1 MNPRRLFTEH
11 PDAVGKSYVEHMK
24 VALSFAGPLTLAGL
38 MAFVHAF
45 LPFLF
50 VTTASGTVK
59 RLHARMV
66 NRLRSL
72 RSSATRPCRRAPC
85 RPSIGK
91 SEPAGVGD
99 VTVGIDSRSV
109 WRLPS
114 VMKSS
119 RPASRWAPRPAPGWP
134 DGLILFDGVCVLA
147 PTSCAWCSNGTGR
160 TASAS
165 RRCNRI
171 GQALSRELGI
181 DPTEPETN
189 AVILDGVAY
198 MKSDANLVVFPHLRG
213 KARLAV
219 FRHLPRGFRD
229 FLYDRVA
236 RNRYRLFG
244 RTETCMLPPP
254 GTEGRFL
261 DSLEDLLSNLS
272 GERREFASPRL
283 RGEGSAFGRNK
294 RSEAKRG

>member
-11 PDAVGKSYVEHMK
+11 PDAVGESYFEHMK
-24 VALSFAGPLTLAGL
+24 VALSFAGPLRLAGL

-66 NRLRSL
+66 NRSRSR
-72 RSSATRPCRRAPC
+72 RSGATRPCRRAPC
-85 RPSIGK
+85 RPSIGR

-114 VMKSS
+114 VMESS

-134 DGLILFDGVCVLA
+134 DGLILFDGVCVL
-147 PTSCAWCSNGTGR
+147 CSNFVRMVLERDET
-160 TASAS
+160 
-165 RRCNRI
+165 NRFRFATVQSPI

-219 FRHLPRGFRD
+219 FRHLPRGLRD

-254 GTEGRFL
+254 GTEDRFL
-261 DSLEDLLSNLS
+261 DSLEDCCDLGRKARTRLSPLA
-272 GERREFASPRL
+272 GRGLGL
-283 RGEGSAFGRNK
+283 RPNE